1 MGDVVAAD
9 KTFIEVH
16 LQNTGYLSSREC
28 ELAEDLIRAIK
39 SFDHGALEQV
49 KSSRAL
55 ANVDPVIRD
64 LVQTLQISGKARKK
78 PLENVA
84 AVASAAS
91 WTATAAVSELGS
103 AISCLTALPSQSE
116 QHLEGEKLQT
126 SLQANYN
133 EMDELMGEMGL
144 DNSDDE
150 EQADDDDID
159 LR

>member
-39 SFDHGALEQV
+39 WFDHGALEQV

-78 PLENVA
+78 PLEK
-84 AVASAAS
+84 VASAAS

-103 AISCLTALPSQSE
+103 TISCLTALPSQSE